1 MTNEA
6 RQPWFV
12 AWWHKLEPFVAVAV
26 LIIGSVYAVHRYEKL
41 DHTVVPST
49 DALADN

>member
-12 AWWHKLEPFVAVAV
+12 DWWHKIEPFVAVAV
-26 LIIGSVYAVHRYEKL
+26 LIIGLVYAVHRNEKL
-41 DHTVVPST
+41 DHTVVPSIH
-49 DALADN
+49 ALADS